1 MAGESSATLP
11 AGEFHFD
18 YLSERTNAHLPGPV
32 SGFARHVR
40 LRRRLDTCWTLAAL
54 KRSLGGP
61 NFPQVDENLNALED
75 QIEQQA
81 PNFEEETVTG
91 HVKSL
96 SELQTKIAG
105 VFPERLQSRAEC
117 DQSGTMI
124 LNPGSFIRR
133 VALELEG
140 ATAPVPVGGHVKAC
154 QLDGDKLKVGV
165 EVPALGFAWL
175 PRSGPPGTPQT
186 SRMRLADKTTVR
198 NEFFEA
204 EVDPATGGLRAI
216 RDHKTRTNRL
226 GQRLVFNPGSSMRAS
241 SGQVTSAGPALG
253 EIVCQGAILG
263 EQSQGLAHFRQRFRA
278 WLGRPVL
285 EMRIEIY
292 PEQPPAGYPSHAY
305 FGARFARR
313 DE

>member
-105 VFPERLQSRAEC
+105 VLAERLQSRAES

-124 LNPGSFIRR
+124 LNPCSFIRR

-140 ATAPVPVGGHVKAC
+140 ATAPLPVAAHVKPSHLA
-154 QLDGDKLKVGV
+154 
-165 EVPALGFAWL
+165 
-175 PRSGPPGTPQT
+175 
-186 SRMRLADKTTVR
+186 ADK
-198 NEFFEA
+198 
-204 EVDPATGGLRAI
+204 P
-216 RDHKTRTNRL
+216 K
-226 GQRLVFNPGSSMRAS
+226 
-241 SGQVTSAGPALG
+241 ALM
-253 EIVCQGAILG
+253 QL
-263 EQSQGLAHFRQRFRA
+263 
-278 WLGRPVL
+278 P
-285 EMRIEIY
+285 
-292 PEQPPAGYPSHAY
+292 
-305 FGARFARR
+305 
-313 DE
+313 